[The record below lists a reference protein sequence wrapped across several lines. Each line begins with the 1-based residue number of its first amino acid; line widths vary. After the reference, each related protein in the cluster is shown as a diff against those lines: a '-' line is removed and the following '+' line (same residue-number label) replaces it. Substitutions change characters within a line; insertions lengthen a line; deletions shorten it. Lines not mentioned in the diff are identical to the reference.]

1 MRHDVIVIIR
11 QVVMTEITAVIA
23 THGTTVEVG
32 VPVEIQS
39 RKRGDDNIVRAP
51 TDVVIVRLGLEVE
64 VDHHRRTAVVI
75 VRNRRNII
83 NTTVV
88 VMNERRN
95 DIENDITII
104 VVGMM
109 ITLSTTKMKGN
120 AKQNTIAV
128 KDDEDKSIR
137 YLGVNTTF

>member
-1 MRHDVIVIIR
+1 MKHDVIVIIR
-11 QVVMTEITAVIA
+11 QVVMTETTAVIA

-39 RKRGDDNIVRAP
+39 RKRGDDNIVRAS
-51 TDVVIVRLGLEVE
+51 TDVATVRLGLEVE
-64 VDHHRRTAVVI
+64 VDHHRRTAVVV

-104 VVGMM
+104 AVGMM
-109 ITLSTTKMKGN
+109 MTLSTTKMKGN
-120 AKQNTIAV
+120 AKQNTIEV
-128 KDDEDKSIR
+128 KDDDNPS
-137 YLGVNTTF
+137 VFF